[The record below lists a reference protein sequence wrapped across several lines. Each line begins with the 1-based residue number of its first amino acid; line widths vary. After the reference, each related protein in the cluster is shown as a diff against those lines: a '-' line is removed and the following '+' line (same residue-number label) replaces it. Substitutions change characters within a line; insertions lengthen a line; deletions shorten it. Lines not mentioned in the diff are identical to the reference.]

1 MSDGLI
7 ALFEGTHFWHVPL
20 DLRIEVGP
28 TTSIP
33 LPKKYLEDSARY
45 SAQVKLTPTAGGG
58 YVPAGYVA
66 GLPFLHP
73 LQGDPALSGQ
83 RIFRNSY

>member
-1 MSDGLI
+1 MSEGLI

-33 LPKKYLEDSARY
+33 LPKKYSR
-45 SAQVKLTPTAGGG
+45 TA
-58 YVPAGYVA
+58 PAIPHKSNSLR
-66 GLPFLHP
+66 LPAAVTFP
-73 LQGDPALSGQ
+73 LATLPACRSCIPSRAIL
-83 RIFRNSY
+83 R